1 MQHNGIGV
9 SGCKK
14 IDDGNGIFVD
24 YYPSFFNIITHPALW
39 APLLLEGNV
48 CDALKVRK
56 FRRVG
61 MF

>member
-24 YYPSFFNIITHPALW
+24 YYPSFLVF
-39 APLLLEGNV
+39 
-48 CDALKVRK
+48 
-56 FRRVG
+56 
-61 MF
+61 

>member
-14 IDDGNGIFVD
+14 MDDGNGVFVD

-39 APLLLEGNV
+39 APLLLEGNG
-48 CDALKVRK
+48 L
-56 FRRVG
+56 
-61 MF
+61 